1 MSHHQLTPFE
11 TALLRAVE
19 DLNATFEAGLKNA
32 SASPKEF
39 ANLQNEFERFMS
51 DLEKRL
57 SGLERRQKELR
68 QLLET
73 G

>member
-19 DLNATFEAGLKNA
+19 DLNKTFEAGLKSA
-32 SASPKEF
+32 GASPTEF
-39 ANLQNEFERFMS
+39 ANLRREFERFAN

-57 SGLERRQKELR
+57 RGLERRQEELR
-68 QLLET
+68 QLLEI

>member
-11 TALLRAVE
+11 TALLCAVE
-19 DLNATFEAGLKNA
+19 ELNTAFEAGLRNANA
-32 SASPKEF
+32 SPTEF
-39 ANLQNEFERFMS
+39 SNLQNEFSRFTR

-57 SGLERRQKELR
+57 SGLERRQDELR
-68 QLLET
+68 QLLES

>member
-19 DLNATFEAGLKNA
+19 DLNKTFETGLKSA
-32 SASPKEF
+32 GASPNEL
-39 ANLQNEFERFMS
+39 ANLQREFERFANE
-51 DLEKRL
+51 LATRL
-57 SGLERRQKELR
+57 RGLERRQEELR
-68 QLLET
+68 QMLET

>member
-19 DLNATFEAGLKNA
+19 DLNATFEVGLKNA
-32 SASPKEF
+32 NGSPKDF
-39 ANLQNEFERFMS
+39 ANLQNDFERFAS

-57 SGLERRQKELR
+57 SGLERRQEEFL
-68 QLLET
+68 QLLER

>member
-11 TALLRAVE
+11 TALLRTVE
-19 DLNATFEAGLKNA
+19 ELNTTFEAGLKSA
-32 SASPKEF
+32 SASPNEF
-39 ANLQNEFERFMS
+39 ANLQREFERFAN

-57 SGLERRQKELR
+57 RGLERRQDELR

>member
-19 DLNATFEAGLKNA
+19 DLNATFEAGLTNA
-32 SASPKEF
+32 SASPKELT
-39 ANLQNEFERFMS
+39 NLQNEFERFTC

-57 SGLERRQKELR
+57 SGLEQRQEELR
-68 QLLET
+68 QLLAT

>member
-19 DLNATFEAGLKNA
+19 ELNITFETGLKSVGGLPN
-32 SASPKEF
+32 ELT
-39 ANLQNEFERFMS
+39 NLQSEFERFAN

-57 SGLERRQKELR
+57 SGLERRQDELR
-68 QLLET
+68 QLLES

>member
-1 MSHHQLTPFE
+1 MSHHQLTAFE

-19 DLNATFEAGLKNA
+19 DLNKTFEAGFQSA
-32 SASPKEF
+32 SASPNEL
-39 ANLQNEFERFMS
+39 ASLQREFERFAN

-57 SGLERRQKELR
+57 SGLERQQEKFRQ
-68 QLLET
+68 QLEI